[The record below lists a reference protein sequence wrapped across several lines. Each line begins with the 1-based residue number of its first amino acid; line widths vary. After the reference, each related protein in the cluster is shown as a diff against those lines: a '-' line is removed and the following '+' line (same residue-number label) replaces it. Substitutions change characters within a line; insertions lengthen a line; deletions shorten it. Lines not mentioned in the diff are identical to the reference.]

1 MSRGDNNSLTL
12 YEIKNKALELAMN
25 EETSEEEKAEL
36 QKAIQEELLAKTE
49 GIIAFTKRVEAIIEA
64 TKNEEERLKA
74 NRKSYEKKLE
84 SFKEYVKSCM
94 MDMNIQKVETALG
107 EMKIAKNPASVEII
121 DATKIPQEFWKE
133 KTDISLDKKGIL
145 DHFKD
150 TGEIIDGVKIQTNAY
165 GLRIK

>member
-1 MSRGDNNSLTL
+1 MSNSLTL

-121 DATKIPQEFWKE
+121 DATKIPHEFLKE